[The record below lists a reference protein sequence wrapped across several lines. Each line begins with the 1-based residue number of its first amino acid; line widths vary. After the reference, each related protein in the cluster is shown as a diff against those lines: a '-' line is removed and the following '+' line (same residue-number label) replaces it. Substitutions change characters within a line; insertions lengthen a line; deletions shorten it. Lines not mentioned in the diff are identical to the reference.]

1 MTTYDDENFVSNS
14 SISLE
19 TPEIE
24 KLASESLNDETNVL
38 FFIISIGQH
47 SIHVST

>member
-24 KLASESLNDETNVL
+24 KLRPRLA
-38 FFIISIGQH
+38 
-47 SIHVST
+47 